1 MDSILETMLEAA
13 IALFASLT
21 ASSFSCLPSRHRMV
35 KYLADGFS
43 FSSNHFMSFDC
54 GILSVFLIGFA
65 VGYRGKDKL
74 RISGYKRVY

>member
-1 MDSILETMLEAA
+1 
-13 IALFASLT
+13 
-21 ASSFSCLPSRHRMV
+21 MV